1 MSKIVNFLPK
11 LTGCFALPA
20 SENPTIEM
28 VEAAYRHHKMHMRY
42 INVEVGPDNLGKAI
56 EGAIAMGWVGFN
68 CSIPNKIEVIQYIDR
83 LAKSAKI
90 IGAVNCVVIKE
101 NELIG
106 ENTDG
111 KGFIKSLE
119 TIVNP
124 IGKNAVVFGAGG
136 ASRAIC
142 VELAFS
148 GVKNITVVNRSKKK
162 GTDLVELVNKNTKTK
177 ALFKEFV
184 DQFSLEPKTDL
195 VINATSIGLFPDV
208 DSDLP
213 INYNTLTKHMIV
225 ADVIPNPPKTKFL
238 KNCSAI
244 GCQTIDGLG
253 MLVNQGVAG
262 IELWTGI
269 KVDESVMRS
278 RLEEITIKSRNQ

>member
-20 SENPTIEM
+20 SENPTVEM

-42 INVEVGPDNLGKAI
+42 INVEVGPDNLAKAV

-83 LAKSAKI
+83 LAKSAEI

-119 TIVNP
+119 AIVNP
-124 IGKNAVVFGAGG
+124 KGKNAVVFGAGG
-136 ASRAIC
+136 ASGAIC
-142 VELAFS
+142 VELALS
-148 GVKNITVVNRSKKK
+148 GIKKITVVNRSKKK
-162 GTDLVELVNKNTKTK
+162 GTDLVELVNKKTKTK

-184 DQFSLEPKTDL
+184 DQFSLDPKTDL
-195 VINATSIGLFPDV
+195 VINATSVGLFPDV

-213 INYNTLTKHMIV
+213 INYNTLTKNMIV

-244 GCQTIDGLG
+244 GCQTLDGLG
-253 MLVNQGVAG
+253 MLVNQGVAC

-269 KVDESVMRS
+269 KVDERVMRS
-278 RLEEITIKSRNQ
+278 RLEEITLNSRNW

>member
-11 LTGCFALPA
+11 LTGSFALPA
-20 SENPTIEM
+20 SENPTVEM
-28 VEAAYRHHKMHMRY
+28 VEAAYKHHKMHMRY
-42 INVEVGPDNLGKAI
+42 INVEVGPDNLAKAI

-124 IGKNAVVFGAGG
+124 KGKNAVVFGAGG

-148 GVKNITVVNRSKKK
+148 GVKNITVVNRSKKR
-162 GTDLVELVNKNTKTK
+162 GLILWNWSTKI
-177 ALFKEFV
+177 
-184 DQFSLEPKTDL
+184 QRPR
-195 VINATSIGLFPDV
+195 P
-208 DSDLP
+208 
-213 INYNTLTKHMIV
+213 
-225 ADVIPNPPKTKFL
+225 FL
-238 KNCSAI
+238 KN
-244 GCQTIDGLG
+244 L
-253 MLVNQGVAG
+253 
-262 IELWTGI
+262 
-269 KVDESVMRS
+269 
-278 RLEEITIKSRNQ
+278 

>member
-1 MSKIVNFLPK
+1 MEHL
-11 LTGCFALPA
+11 
-20 SENPTIEM
+20 
-28 VEAAYRHHKMHMRY
+28 
-42 INVEVGPDNLGKAI
+42 
-56 EGAIAMGWVGFN
+56 
-68 CSIPNKIEVIQYIDR
+68 
-83 LAKSAKI
+83 
-90 IGAVNCVVIKE
+90 
-101 NELIG
+101 
-106 ENTDG
+106 DG
-111 KGFIKSLE
+111 I
-119 TIVNP
+119 
-124 IGKNAVVFGAGG
+124 
-136 ASRAIC
+136 
-142 VELAFS
+142 
-148 GVKNITVVNRSKKK
+148 
-162 GTDLVELVNKNTKTK
+162 
-177 ALFKEFV
+177 FKEFV
-184 DQFSLEPKTDL
+184 DQFCLEPKTNL